1 MMFVPWIRNDQSPI
15 TISFLTS
22 RPNARLTSPPEGT
35 LSSFLQKLEKIHL
48 PCHQR
53 QLVPLRDNWPT
64 TIFCLHIQALHFSV
78 LTSQSLWIHPLLSP
92 LLIPCHLFL
101 DSCNQ
106 YLLINL
112 SAFASVLSSP
122 ITWTVS
128 KSVFPKHQWRFQNNP
143 NKQFQRTF
151 LSSGSTVG
159 KGAWLL
165 RQILGERPHTYPDVY
180 EIVPQSVWYFTATSQ
195 VVRDADLHFLIHT
208 RGASY
213 SSSVYRGRFQPQ
225 GGWTYFSKSTGFV
238 QVFSSTCLLWFC
250 H

>member
-1 MMFVPWIRNDQSPI
+1 MNKERSVSNNNLLLNLQTQCPLDISTRRNPFIFSSKI
-15 TISFLTS
+15 GENSF
-22 RPNARLTSPPEGT
+22 AM
-35 LSSFLQKLEKIHL
+35 SSETTC
-48 PCHQR
+48 PSQR
-53 QLVPLRDNWPT
+53 QLTHHHFLPPYPSITLFSSDFSKPLNPPSSVST
-64 TIFCLHIQALHFSV
+64 AHTLSPVLGLLQSISSHQSFCLCLCPFQPH
-78 LTSQSLWIHPLLSP
+78 
-92 LLIPCHLFL
+92 
-101 DSCNQ
+101 
-106 YLLINL
+106 YM
-112 SAFASVLSSP
+112 
-122 ITWTVS
+122 TVS